1 MLLIIYFSLFYQ
13 FFFLS
18 SLIAPLSHTD
28 FWSLFYCNVMI
39 IVVINIIIVM
49 IIII

>member
-13 FFFLS
+13 FFLS